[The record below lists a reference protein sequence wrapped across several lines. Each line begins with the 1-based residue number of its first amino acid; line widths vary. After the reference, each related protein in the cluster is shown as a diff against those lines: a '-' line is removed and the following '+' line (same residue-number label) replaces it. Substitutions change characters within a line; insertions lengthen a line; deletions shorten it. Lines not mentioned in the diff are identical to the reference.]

1 MVGIREKTLVEVEGL
16 TKRFKEKVAVENL
29 TFSIRE
35 GEVFGLLGPNGAG
48 KTTTIRMLLGLVQPS
63 SGRVRIAGQTPGRGD
78 GAVYQAIGWVPQTP
92 SLDPLLTGR
101 EVLLLMAG
109 LYGVGDALQVVE
121 ENLRRSG
128 LEEAGGRLLLH
139 YSGGM
144 KKRLELAVGTL
155 HRPRL
160 LILDEPTAGLD
171 VGTRHGLW
179 ELVRSLKS
187 EGTTVLLTTHYL
199 DEADALCDRVAIL
212 EGGRLLALASPAELK
227 RRYGKPLLRLFW
239 SHPGMRAQARAAL
252 EVHPLGATMALAP
265 IHAAGEWLQLPVD
278 DPLEASRRLALLVQ
292 EGVLPPPE
300 EVEVRP
306 PSLDQVFA
314 RVTGKAFDPVTGV
327 PLSVSRA
334 EAQAPSLGERQ
345 ADQGLSQKDPGPTP
359 IPGEKRVETPSDP
372 DSPSSLRKRGRFEG
386 VRFLRHTAL
395 FLRRWGWRLRRDLLN
410 QAIAIGQPVLWFLLF
425 GSLWQAAASPEWAEG
440 GYLRYMIAGAA
451 MMTVFNVALM
461 GGLDVLMDRE
471 RGALERF
478 LASPAHPMALVASR
492 FLFVTAF
499 GAVQALLV
507 LAMAALFGVQFAAG
521 VWAVFGVLFL
531 AFLLGSAVSSASLAL
546 AFWVPYHGHFYTI
559 TGLVGLPAVF
569 LSSTFAPLDRMPGWM
584 AALARLNPL
593 TYAVDGGRS
602 LVVGSGAG
610 GPFPV
615 PYLEAVLALLAFN
628 AVTVY
633 LAYKAAKRHVA

>member
-1 MVGIREKTLVEVEGL
+1 MEVEGL

-63 SGRVRIAGQTPGRGD
+63 SGRVRIAGQTPGRGN

-109 LYGVGDALQVVE
+109 LYGVADAPQAVE
-121 ENLRRSG
+121 ENLRRFG
-128 LEEAGGRLLLH
+128 LEEAGDRLLLH

-144 KKRLELAVGTL
+144 KKRLELAAGTL

-239 SHPGMRAQARAAL
+239 SHPGMQEQARAAL
-252 EVHPLGATMALAP
+252 EVHPLGVSMAP
-265 IHAAGEWLQLPVD
+265 VHAAGEWLQLPVD
-278 DPLEASRRLALLVQ
+278 DPLEASRRLALRVQ

-327 PLSVSRA
+327 PLSLSWA
-334 EAQAPSLGERQ
+334 EAQAPSPSG
-345 ADQGLSQKDPGPTP
+345 PGSFPKGRP
-359 IPGEKRVETPSDP
+359 KGPWAYPHP
-372 DSPSSLRKRGRFEG
+372 RGK
-386 VRFLRHTAL
+386 
-395 FLRRWGWRLRRDLLN
+395 
-410 QAIAIGQPVLWFLLF
+410 
-425 GSLWQAAASPEWAEG
+425 
-440 GYLRYMIAGAA
+440 
-451 MMTVFNVALM
+451 
-461 GGLDVLMDRE
+461 
-471 RGALERF
+471 
-478 LASPAHPMALVASR
+478 
-492 FLFVTAF
+492 
-499 GAVQALLV
+499 
-507 LAMAALFGVQFAAG
+507 
-521 VWAVFGVLFL
+521 
-531 AFLLGSAVSSASLAL
+531 
-546 AFWVPYHGHFYTI
+546 
-559 TGLVGLPAVF
+559 
-569 LSSTFAPLDRMPGWM
+569 
-584 AALARLNPL
+584 
-593 TYAVDGGRS
+593 
-602 LVVGSGAG
+602 AG
-610 GPFPV
+610 GNPCGPR
-615 PYLEAVLALLAFN
+615 LALLPSG
-628 AVTVY
+628 
-633 LAYKAAKRHVA
+633 KGS

>member
-1 MVGIREKTLVEVEGL
+1 MVRIGEKTLVEVEGL

-35 GEVFGLLGPNGAG
+35 GGVFGLLGPNGAG

-63 SGRVRIAGQTPGRGD
+63 SGRVRIAGQTPGRGS
-78 GAVYQAIGWVPQTP
+78 GAVYQAIGWVPHTP

-101 EVLLLMAG
+101 EVLLLVAG
-109 LYGVGDALQVVE
+109 LYGVADAPQAVE
-121 ENLRRSG
+121 ENLRRFG
-128 LEEAGGRLLLH
+128 LEEAGDRLLLH

-144 KKRLELAVGTL
+144 KKRLELVAGTL

-252 EVHPLGATMALAP
+252 EVHPLGVSMAP

-327 PLSVSRA
+327 PLSISWA
-334 EAQAPSLGERQ
+334 EAQAPSLSERQ
-345 ADQGLSQKDPGPTP
+345 ADQGPSQKEGQKDPGPTP

-372 DSPSSLRKRGRFEG
+372 GSPSSLQKG
-386 VRFLRHTAL
+386 
-395 FLRRWGWRLRRDLLN
+395 
-410 QAIAIGQPVLWFLLF
+410 
-425 GSLWQAAASPEWAEG
+425 
-440 GYLRYMIAGAA
+440 AG
-451 MMTVFNVALM
+451 LK
-461 GGLDVLMDRE
+461 
-471 RGALERF
+471 
-478 LASPAHPMALVASR
+478 
-492 FLFVTAF
+492 AF
-499 GAVQALLV
+499 AFSATRP
-507 LAMAALFGVQFAAG
+507 FSFAAG
-521 VWAVFGVLFL
+521 AG
-531 AFLLGSAVSSASLAL
+531 AC
-546 AFWVPYHGHFYTI
+546 
-559 TGLVGLPAVF
+559 
-569 LSSTFAPLDRMPGWM
+569 
-584 AALARLNPL
+584 
-593 TYAVDGGRS
+593 GGTS
-602 LVVGSGAG
+602 
-610 GPFPV
+610 
-615 PYLEAVLALLAFN
+615 
-628 AVTVY
+628 
-633 LAYKAAKRHVA
+633 